1 MSNFFELSREQQKIV
16 IEQASVRLNNIHP
29 QIVEKDLWVSTILQ
43 LIFSLP
49 FSDKLLF
56 KGGTSLSKCW
66 NLIERFS
73 EDIDI
78 AIDRSLFGLEGDL
91 TIKQIKKLRKESSI
105 FVKEVFSSSLK
116 LLLKT
121 HNLENIC
128 EVIPESDGVGDK
140 TYPEPRKIFVNYTS
154 LFDKL
159 PYIKSTI
166 VIEVGARSL
175 IEPSKNVRIK
185 TMISD
190 VLPIKTS
197 LLNNEIIS
205 AVPEKTFLEK
215 IFLLHELFASGENV
229 EANRKSR
236 HLYDIVQM
244 IDCDFAKPAIF
255 NNELWNLIHNHR
267 QIFTRVRKVDYS
279 VDIRKNITLIPP
291 NEVLED
297 WRNDFNIM
305 QSSMIYGSS
314 LSFDKLIERINQLCK
329 TIKISS
335 SNSYL

>member
-91 TIKQIKKLRKESSI
+91 TIKQIKKLRKESSL
-105 FVKEVFSSSLK
+105 FVKEKFNESLK
-116 LLLKT
+116 QLLVNNKLD
-121 HNLENIC
+121 NIC
-128 EVIPESDGVGDK
+128 EIIPEPDGQNDK
-140 TYPEPRKIFVNYTS
+140 TYPEPRKIFVNYFS
-154 LFDKL
+154 LFDTL
-159 PYIKSTI
+159 PYIKST
-166 VIEVGARSL
+166 VIIEIGARSL
-175 IEPSKNVRIK
+175 IEPVKKIK
-185 TMISD
+185 INSMISE
-190 VLPIKTS
+190 VLPIETS
-197 LLNNEIIS
+197 FTNPEIIS
-205 AVPEKTFLEK
+205 AAPEKTFIEK
-215 IFLLHELFASGENV
+215 IFLLHELFTSKENMQSD
-229 EANRKSR
+229 RKSR

-244 IDCDFAKPAIF
+244 MDCDFAKPAIF

-267 QIFTRVRKVDYS
+267 QIFTRVRNVDYS

-291 NEVLED
+291 NEVIED
-297 WRNDFNIM
+297 WKNDFNIM

-314 LSFDKLIERINQLCK
+314 LSFDKLIVRVKQLCE
-329 TIKISS
+329 TIKTAPSS
-335 SNSYL
+335 SYL